1 MSKNNKQLSE
11 AQKAV
16 KPVLE
21 EIRGLLEEIK
31 HACSIEHV
39 ANSLA
44 NIVKTYEE
52 KYDLAEPKPTLREY
66 MDKYSRGAYHHFYFN
81 INGNK
86 FNVIGCNDFILYGNA
101 KLLDMFL
108 VVDDDT
114 RDNGAGCDQYACNH
128 YLAIERIK

>member
-21 EIRGLLEEIK
+21 EIRCLLEEMK
-31 HACSIEHV
+31 RSCSNQYIG
-39 ANSLA
+39 NTLA

-66 MDKYSRGAYHHFYFN
+66 MDKHSCGAYHHFYFN

-86 FNVIGCNDFILYGNA
+86 FNVIGSNDFVQYGNA

-108 VVDDDT
+108 VYDDDM
-114 RDNGAGCDQYACNH
+114 RDNGAGCDQYECSH
-128 YLAIERIK
+128 YLTIERIK